1 MATEEQLENPKMDEN
16 ITQKTEPETEQ
27 VKVDENKVKVDENKV
42 KVGETEVKVEEKK
55 METDTSKVE
64 DKDGQESKIPE
75 GETVVERKIEMDTE
89 TEMEKKVEETEKTE
103 KVEIEKTSSFK
114 EETNLSSD
122 LKENE
127 MKALNELRSKLEE
140 AILQNKLF
148 LATKEKEKEIPSTT
162 ATKPG
167 DDNKD
172 PKEKTGETQKEGGEK
187 EGESSASVSAEEVI
201 KAMTKEQ
208 VNVDENEKEK
218 EAIAKGKQVVEEEES
233 KENIV
238 DREAETEYIVDK
250 DIALWGVPLLPSK
263 GDNRTDTVLLK
274 FLKAKDFKV
283 NDAFEMLR
291 NTMKWRKEN
300 KIDSILDE
308 EIGADVGSMASM
320 EGHDRNGH
328 PVCYNFFSVLG
339 NEEMSGKTFEERR
352 EKFTRGRIQLM
363 EKGIQKLDFKPG
375 GVSAIL
381 QISDLK
387 NTPLPTKKEL
397 RNATKKVVELL
408 QDNYPEFVAKNIFIN
423 VPFWYYAYS
432 ALFSPSLSQRTKN
445 KIVYARSARVSD
457 TLLKYIPASQIPVQ
471 YGGLKRETDAEF
483 TVGEE
488 VKEATVKAGSTEV
501 IEIPTPAEGKTIVW
515 EVSVSGWEVNYKEEF
530 VPADE
535 GSYTV
540 IVSKVKRIAVQDAAL
555 RNSFTSKEAGKIVIT
570 IENGAF
576 KKKRILY
583 RYKINDVSS
592 SSSTSS

>member
-1 MATEEQLENPKMDEN
+1 MATESKLENPQIDEKN
-16 ITQKTEPETEQ
+16 TPKTEPENPQIEE
-27 VKVDENKVKVDENKV
+27 KKMEKEEV
-42 KVGETEVKVEEKK
+42 KVGETEKLKIEEK
-55 METDTSKVE
+55 DGVE
-64 DKDGQESKIPE
+64 IKIPVLD
-75 GETVVERKIEMDTE
+75 TVVDRAIAETEKEKATE
-89 TEMEKKVEETEKTE
+89 TEKKGNDEKTE
-103 KVEIEKTSSFK
+103 IERSSSFK

-127 MKALNELRSKLEE
+127 MKALNEIRSKLED
-140 AILQNKLF
+140 AIINNKLF
-148 LATKEKEKEIPSTT
+148 QATKEKEREIVVKSGEEKEKEREIVKS
-162 ATKPG
+162 G
-167 DDNKD
+167 EEEKD
-172 PKEKTGETQKEGGEK
+172 VKEKTGETEKGDGEK
-187 EGESSASVSAEEVI
+187 EQV
-201 KAMTKEQ
+201 KE
-208 VNVDENEKEK
+208 DEKEK
-218 EAIAKGKQVVEEEES
+218 ESGETAKGKEVVVEEKEES
-233 KENIV
+233 I
-238 DREAETEYIVDK
+238 DK
-250 DIALWGVPLLPSK
+250 DIAIWGVPLLPSK

-274 FLKAKDFKV
+274 FLKAKDFKA

-291 NTMKWRKEN
+291 NTLKWRKEN
-300 KIDSILDE
+300 KIDSILE
-308 EIGADVGSMASM
+308 EDIGADTGSMASM

-339 NEEMSGKTFEERR
+339 NEEIYGRTFEERR
-352 EKFTRGRIQLM
+352 EKFMRGRIQIM

-408 QDNYPEFVAKNIFIN
+408 QENYPEFVAKNIFIN

-483 TVGEE
+483 SVGED

-501 IEIPTPAEGKTIVW
+501 IEILAPEEGKTVVW
-515 EVSVSGWEVNYKEEF
+515 EVSVSGWEINYKEEF

-540 IVSKVKRIAVQDAAL
+540 IVAKGKRIAFQDGTI
-555 RNSFTSKEAGKIVIT
+555 RNSFTNKEPGKIVIT

-592 SSSTSS
+592 SSSS